1 MNSKLCKQIRKQSK
15 TVLVEWFK
23 TLVSKK
29 ESENINE
36 SNILSYL
43 SNQTHVFANNQI
55 FLSAYSFKWAV
66 KKIKT
71 LIRKTNMDVTTVR
84 LKDIEQKNSQGI

>member
-15 TVLVEWFK
+15 TILVEWFR
-23 TLVSKK
+23 TLVSEEQSKDVD
-29 ESENINE
+29 E

-43 SNQTHVFANNQI
+43 SSQTHIFANNQLK
-55 FLSAYSFKWAV
+55 LSAYSYKWVV

-71 LIRKTNMDVTTVR
+71 LIKKTNMDVSLVR
-84 LKDIEQKNSQGI
+84 LKDIAK

>member
-15 TVLVEWFK
+15 TILVEWFK
-23 TLVSKK
+23 TLVSEEQSKDVD
-29 ESENINE
+29 E

-43 SNQTHVFANNQI
+43 SSQTHIFANNQLK
-55 FLSAYSFKWAV
+55 LSAYSYKWVV

-71 LIRKTNMDVTTVR
+71 LIKKTNMDVSLVR
-84 LKDIEQKNSQGI
+84 LKDIAK

>member
-15 TVLVEWFK
+15 TILVEWFR
-23 TLVSKK
+23 TLVSEEQSKDVD
-29 ESENINE
+29 E

-43 SNQTHVFANNQI
+43 SSQTHIFANNQLK
-55 FLSAYSFKWAV
+55 LSAYSYKWVV

-71 LIRKTNMDVTTVR
+71 LIKKTNMDVSSVG
-84 LKDIEQKNSQGI
+84 LKDIAK

>member
-15 TVLVEWFK
+15 TILVEWFR
-23 TLVSKK
+23 TLVSEEQSKDVD
-29 ESENINE
+29 E

-43 SNQTHVFANNQI
+43 SSQTHIFANNQLK
-55 FLSAYSFKWAV
+55 LSAYSYKWVV

-71 LIRKTNMDVTTVR
+71 LIKKTNMNVSSVG
-84 LKDIEQKNSQGI
+84 LKDIAK

>member
-15 TVLVEWFK
+15 TILVEWFR
-23 TLVSKK
+23 TLVSEEQSKDVD
-29 ESENINE
+29 E

-43 SNQTHVFANNQI
+43 SSQTHIFANNQLK
-55 FLSAYSFKWAV
+55 LSAYSYKWVV

-71 LIRKTNMDVTTVR
+71 LIKKTNMDVSLVG
-84 LKDIEQKNSQGI
+84 LKDIAK

>member
-15 TVLVEWFK
+15 TILVEWFK
-23 TLVSKK
+23 TLVSEEQSKDVD
-29 ESENINE
+29 E

-43 SNQTHVFANNQI
+43 SPQTHIFANNQ
-55 FLSAYSFKWAV
+55 FKLSAYSHKWVV

-71 LIRKTNMDVTTVR
+71 LIKKTNMDVSLVG
-84 LKDIEQKNSQGI
+84 LKDIAK

>member
-15 TVLVEWFK
+15 TILVEWFK
-23 TLVSKK
+23 TLVSEDQSKDVD
-29 ESENINE
+29 E

-43 SNQTHVFANNQI
+43 SSQTHIFANNQLK
-55 FLSAYSFKWAV
+55 LSAYSYKWVV

-71 LIRKTNMDVTTVR
+71 LIKKTNMDVSLVR
-84 LKDIEQKNSQGI
+84 LKDIAK